1 MEEANLEHDESMRI
15 IHEMIGNA
23 RSRIVDNGF
32 GWLLWGSLIFLASLA
47 TFFLIEADSHDIF
60 LSWNIFGS
68 LAIAIFL
75 YSWLKPKKKKVKSY
89 VDEVLQWVDIGFA
102 VSLFVIIISMNI
114 SVGPNNGFGY
124 LLMLYA
130 FLMLIQGGAMHFK
143 PLIFGAVINWIGAI
157 GIFWC
162 DIFKYDMLITAAA
175 VLIGY
180 IIPGIILYNQSKNIN
195 KNSNY

>member
-1 MEEANLEHDESMRI
+1 MEDANLKNEESMRI

-23 RSRIVDNGF
+23 RSRLVDNGF
-32 GWLLWGSLIFLASLA
+32 GWLLWGSLIFLASLS
-47 TFFLIEADSHDIF
+47 TYFLIEADSKDIF
-60 LSWNIFGS
+60 LGWNIFGV
-68 LAIAIFL
+68 LAVLIFL
-75 YSWLKPKKKKVKSY
+75 YNWLRPKKKKVTSY

-102 VSLFVIIISMNI
+102 ASLFVIIVSINV
-114 SVGPNNGFGY
+114 SVSANDGFGY

-143 PLIFGAVINWIGAI
+143 PLIFGAVVNWVGAV

-162 DIFKYDMLITAAA
+162 QIFKYDMLISAAA

-180 IIPGIILYNQSKNIN
+180 IIPGIILYNQSK
-195 KNSNY
+195 KNNY